1 LKKEYRYLSLNAPKS
16 IVRRALQLSVTL
28 LSLMALQPAQ
38 AVDLREVSN
47 AVVKLFITVQTW
59 NMRQPWSK
67 NPSRRQ
73 VCSGFLIE
81 QGIVTN
87 AHCVSDATYIQMEVP
102 GGRDK
107 VEVEIK
113 AVSHQIDLALLQP
126 KDTGVFAGVKPISF
140 GDLPKLREKVVTVGY
155 PTGGRQVSFTEGVV
169 SRIDMMGYV
178 HSRLGNL
185 MVQTDAA
192 INGGNSGGPVFS
204 DRTGE
209 CLGVATQKG
218 AGSAIG
224 YFIPIPVVKLF
235 IKDIRDGRVDG
246 VPALG
251 VFIQGMENP
260 AERALLGMPGK
271 LSGVRIK
278 KVARYGS
285 AHGFLREND
294 VLLSIEGHPIFNDG
308 RVRFRAHG
316 KIGFGYYF
324 STKQIGEDITFEVWR
339 DRQRRKI
346 TFQLKPRDF
355 MVIPAMP
362 QYDTQPRF
370 YLLGGLLFR
379 VVEPRYLGHRAP
391 VDIKKY
397 YQTTRGEQGL
407 QELVV
412 IGAIYEASVN
422 KGYNGGLK
430 NIRVMRVN
438 GRKIGGLKD
447 LVAAFKAGAER
458 EFYVIDL
465 EGRAQVILNRKQVES
480 SEAAIRKRYNI
491 RI

>member
-1 LKKEYRYLSLNAPKS
+1 MNKRIHLLPVNSGMLPSFWGLVLS
-16 IVRRALQLSVTL
+16 IVLFGLS
-28 LSLMALQPAQ
+28 AQPAR
-38 AVDLREVSN
+38 AVDLQQVSN
-47 AVVKLFITVQTW
+47 AVIKLFITVQSW
-59 NMRQPWSK
+59 NMSQPWSK

-73 VCSGFLIE
+73 VCSGFLID
-81 QGIVTN
+81 QGIITN
-87 AHCVSDATYIQMEVP
+87 AHCVTDATYIQMEVP

-107 VEVEIK
+107 VEVELK
-113 AVSHQIDLALLQP
+113 AVNHQIDLALLQP
-126 KDTGVFAGVKPISF
+126 KDPGVFAGVKPIAF

-155 PTGGRQVSFTEGVV
+155 PVGGRQVSFTEGVV

-218 AGSAIG
+218 AGSALG
-224 YFIPIPVVKLF
+224 YFIPVSVVKLF
-235 IKDIRDGRVDG
+235 LKDIRDGRVDG
-246 VPALG
+246 VPSLG
-251 VFIQGMENP
+251 IFIQGMENP
-260 AERALLGMPGK
+260 ADRAHLGMPLK

-285 AHGFLREND
+285 AQGFLQEND

-308 RVRFRAHG
+308 RVRFRSHG

-324 STKQIGEDITFEVWR
+324 STKQIGENITFEVWR
-339 DRQRRKI
+339 DKQRRKI
-346 TFQLKPRDF
+346 SFRLKPRHF

-379 VVEPRYLGHRAP
+379 VVEPRYAGRHAP
-391 VDIKKY
+391 VGIKKY
-397 YQTTRGEQGL
+397 YQVTRGEQGL

-430 NIRVMRVN
+430 NIRVMRVDDK
-438 GRKIGGLKD
+438 KIRD
-447 LVAAFKAGAER
+447 LNDLEAAFKAGAQR
-458 EFYVIDL
+458 EFHVIEL
-465 EGRAQVILNRKQVES
+465 ENQAQIILDRKQVES

-491 RI
+491 PM